1 MSPDPYRAVAPL
13 GLEFRLYLAKRVGRR
28 LADVEQTRRQV
39 VEVTGKVANGIV
51 RIGTAY
57 IR

>member
-1 MSPDPYRAVAPL
+1 MFGV
-13 GLEFRLYLAKRVGRR
+13 KVGGQ
-28 LADVEQTRRQV
+28 A
-39 VEVTGKVANGIV
+39 VEVTGKVVNGIV